1 MWAEKKKRLAGER
14 EGEKI
19 FFRKRE
25 AAGGLRGKGAEEKT
39 ERRTEERE
47 RGREEEREREERER
61 ERASRACMLRFRAA
75 TGR

>member
-1 MWAEKKKRLAGER
+1 MWAEKRLGGKRK
-14 EGEKI
+14 EKS
-19 FFRKRE
+19 FFRKRK